1 MPEANEDYK
10 TKFDTEDK
18 YLKFFNENC
27 LRDWSYEKFASAFA
41 KPERSSASTR
51 IAKTRT
57 LRAAYKSSP
66 STILASTSVPS
77 KVKQYVASKARKDES
92 NKESNDSKPHIEA
105 GPESQVL
112 VNYGNIVA
120 HSNVMEQSSSLDSRK
135 DSQEE
140 VVNEIQRKR
149 PRSDDEIADFFNP
162 TSNNVTNDED
172 RTLNKDEMSDDQE
185 VSKD

>member
-27 LRDWSYEKFASAFA
+27 LREWSYEKFASAFA
-41 KPERSSASTR
+41 KPERGSASTR
-51 IAKTRT
+51 TAKTRT
-57 LRAAYKSSP
+57 LRAAYKSSL

-77 KVKQYVASKARKDES
+77 KVKQYVASKVRKDES
-92 NKESNDSKPHIEA
+92 NKESNDNKPHIEA

-112 VNYGNIVA
+112 VNYGNIIA

-135 DSQEE
+135 DSQGK
-140 VVNEIQRKR
+140 VALYAVQHTADSVYR
-149 PRSDDEIADFFNP
+149 RSG
-162 TSNNVTNDED
+162 
-172 RTLNKDEMSDDQE
+172 Q
-185 VSKD
+185 